1 MYDPEMRKDC
11 PMRGSIGNCSPV
23 GGFCMDAVSDEICE
37 SVHNAY
43 GHGFYN
49 ALKTLKAQETN
60 WTSVEDEMPENE
72 AIVIGYTPCDGYMFV
87 GYHKTTKY
95 GSGWY
100 IITAMRSWKKMTKKV
115 THWRPLPEPPV
126 KGK

>member
-1 MYDPEMRKDC
+1 MKDYISKDDVLETYADLYQVFDDNPYICKELSEVYDKIND
-11 PMRGSIGNCSPV
+11 
-23 GGFCMDAVSDEICE
+23 
-37 SVHNAY
+37 
-43 GHGFYN
+43 
-49 ALKTLKAQETN
+49 LKAQETD
-60 WTSVEDEMPENE
+60 WISVEDEMPENE

-115 THWRPLPEPPV
+115 THWKPLPEPPE